1 MATST
6 TERQASPAPT
16 AEATAVCAGI
26 LLASSLLTAD
36 FHFEQAGPFGIFQA
50 RRDSKKQKGGIQ
62 AGSALLQVEEQKQEP
77 VSIAYTPEWQ
87 ALLEHRKDIESL

>member
-36 FHFEQAGPFGIFQA
+36 SHFEQAGPFGIFQA
-50 RRDSKKQKGGIQ
+50 RRDSKQKGRIQ